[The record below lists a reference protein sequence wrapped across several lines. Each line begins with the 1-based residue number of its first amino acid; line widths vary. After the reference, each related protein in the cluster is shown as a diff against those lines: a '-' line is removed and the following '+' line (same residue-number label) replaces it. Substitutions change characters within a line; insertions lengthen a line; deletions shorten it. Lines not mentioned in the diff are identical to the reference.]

1 MIVCKLRLFHVI
13 PMPLDELHWVDSVDS
28 EMKQL
33 EQSIPLKVFQMI
45 SNGINLFRPN
55 LFILSLVT

>member
-33 EQSIPLKVFQMI
+33 EQSIPL
-45 SNGINLFRPN
+45 
-55 LFILSLVT
+55 